1 MRFTWR
7 LLYCLFGKHNPGY
20 WRDAFP
26 NRCIRICRNCG
37 KITEEA
43 AGPLIEKSGR
53 LSRKP

>member
-1 MRFTWR
+1 MRLTWR
-7 LLYCLFGKHNPGY
+7 LLLCLIGKHDPGA

-26 NRCIRICRNCG
+26 NRCIRLCRNCDT
-37 KITEEA
+37 IIEET